1 MKTITY
7 EYEKMLIVGRLLNS
21 ITVSGTSNIRALAQL
36 ADIIDSGTI
45 GETFEKEDAKN
56 AVHPKT
62 IQPNKLAK

>member
-7 EYEKMLIVGRLLNS
+7 EYDKMLIVGRLLNS

-45 GETFEKEDAKN
+45 GETFEKEGTQN

-62 IQPNKLAK
+62 IQQNKLAK

>member
-7 EYEKMLIVGRLLNS
+7 EYDKMLIVGRLLNS

-45 GETFEKEDAKN
+45 GETFEKEGTQN

>member
-45 GETFEKEDAKN
+45 GETFEKEGTQN